1 MDMAFLKSITGV
13 IATLVALG
21 LFSYY
26 LKKINQVN
34 VRNKFIKIK
43 EILNITNK
51 TKLAIIEVGSELM
64 LFSVSESEVKLVKK
78 ISSFEKE
85 LKENEKK

>member
-1 MDMAFLKSITGV
+1 MDMAFLKSILGV

-21 LFSYY
+21 FFSFY

-34 VRNKFIKIK
+34 IRNKFIKIK

-51 TKLAIIEVGSELM
+51 TRLALIEVGDELI
-64 LFSVSESEVKLVKK
+64 LFSISENEVKLVKK

-85 LKENEKK
+85 LKKNESK

>member
-1 MDMAFLKSITGV
+1 MDMALLKSILGV

-21 LFSYY
+21 LFAFY

-34 VRNKFIKIK
+34 MRNKFIKIK

-51 TKLAIIEVGSELM
+51 TKLAIIEIGSELM
-64 LFSVSESEVKLVKK
+64 LFSISENEVKLVKK